1 MSDRII
7 EESAERALELALSTI
22 KTFEMDGEDSAV
34 IFAVF
39 AIAGS
44 IYAQMNNKSKETYL
58 EFCGVFYDEAARFL
72 KDVGMED

>member
-58 EFCGVFYDEAARFL
+58 KFCGMFYDETTRSL
-72 KDVGMED
+72 KDIGLLE

>member
-22 KTFEMDGEDSAV
+22 KTFEMDGEDPTV

-39 AIAGS
+39 AIASS

-58 EFCGVFYDEAARFL
+58 KFCGTFYDEAARFL
-72 KDVGMED
+72 KDVGMEE